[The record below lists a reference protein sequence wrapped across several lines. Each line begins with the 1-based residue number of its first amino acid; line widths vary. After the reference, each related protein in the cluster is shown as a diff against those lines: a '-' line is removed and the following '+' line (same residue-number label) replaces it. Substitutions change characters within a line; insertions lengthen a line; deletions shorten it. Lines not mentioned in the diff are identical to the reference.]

1 MGRLPAEKHAR
12 ARAAVANHSCGNRS
26 QTPDESNDQIQKY
39 ETRNEPIKINRLIVI
54 CGALAATSIG
64 NTFTTYAASPT
75 PAPRANALI
84 TWTAGGKQSN
94 KVDVL
99 FVQNAKNVSFNKGK
113 LTLRGVNPV
122 TVAFTDRPAR
132 MAGHMQTKRFVL
144 LWSQGKDSFLKD
156 NPNATLSVF
165 RGDNVSDLVV
175 ELSNP
180 QLSGN
185 DLTYDVRLLE
195 GTPPVNGGAC
205 ALFIDI
211 IGMPATP
218 MSYAGVAR
226 RAWRR

>member
-1 MGRLPAEKHAR
+1 MKINKLIAICV
-12 ARAAVANHSCGNRS
+12 AVAGII
-26 QTPDESNDQIQKY
+26 TAKP
-39 ETRNEPIKINRLIVI
+39 LII
-54 CGALAATSIG
+54 
-64 NTFTTYAASPT
+64 YAESPT
-75 PAPRANALI
+75 PAPTANPLI
-84 TWTAGGKQSN
+84 TWTATGKQSR

-99 FVQNAKNVSFNKGK
+99 FVQNAKNVSFSEGK
-113 LTLRGVNPV
+113 LVLRGVNPV
-122 TVAFTDRPAR
+122 TVCFTDRPAR
-132 MAGHMQTKRFVL
+132 MAGHMQTSKLVP

-165 RGDNVSDLVV
+165 GGDNVSDLVV

-180 QLSGN
+180 QLSGD
-185 DLTYDVRLLE
+185 DLTYDARLLE
-195 GTPPVNGGAC
+195 GTPPPNGGAC

>member
-1 MGRLPAEKHAR
+1 MKTNKLILMC
-12 ARAAVANHSCGNRS
+12 AALVVGSMANLS
-26 QTPDESNDQIQKY
+26 
-39 ETRNEPIKINRLIVI
+39 
-54 CGALAATSIG
+54 
-64 NTFTTYAASPT
+64 TTYAQSPAET
-75 PAPRANALI
+75 TNKDALI
-84 TWTAGGKQSN
+84 TWTASGKQSGN
-94 KVDVL
+94 VDVL
-99 FVQNAKNVSFNKGK
+99 FVQNAKGVTFKEGK
-113 LTLRGVNPV
+113 LVLQGVNPV
-122 TVAFTDRPAR
+122 TVCFTDRPAR
-132 MAGHMQTKRFVL
+132 LAGHMQTSKFVPF
-144 LWSQGKDSFLKD
+144 WSKGKDSFVKD

-165 RGDNVSDLVV
+165 SGDNVSDLVV

-180 QLSGN
+180 QLAGN

>member
-1 MGRLPAEKHAR
+1 MKLKT
-12 ARAAVANHSCGNRS
+12 NQQ
-26 QTPDESNDQIQKY
+26 QTKPM
-39 ETRNEPIKINRLIVI
+39 KINKLVLM
-54 CGALAATSIG
+54 CLALAGIIIAHP
-64 NTFTTYAASPT
+64 FTTYAASPE
-75 PAPRANALI
+75 PAPSASPVI
-84 TWTAGGKQSN
+84 TWTASGKQSKN
-94 KVDVL
+94 VDVL
-99 FVQNAKNVSFNKGK
+99 FVQNAKNMSFNQGK
-113 LTLRGVNPV
+113 LVLREVNPV
-122 TVAFTDRPAR
+122 TVCFTDRPAR
-132 MAGHMQTKRFVL
+132 MAGHMQTSKFVP

-165 RGDNVSDLVV
+165 GGDNVSDLVV

-185 DLTYDVRLLE
+185 DLTYDARILE
-195 GTPPVNGGAC
+195 GTPPANGGAC

>member
-1 MGRLPAEKHAR
+1 MKTHPNLNK
-12 ARAAVANHSCGNRS
+12 
-26 QTPDESNDQIQKY
+26 
-39 ETRNEPIKINRLIVI
+39 LIVI
-54 CGALAATSIG
+54 FGALPAIIIATRFIA
-64 NTFTTYAASPT
+64 YAASPT
-75 PAPRANALI
+75 PAPSANPLI
-84 TWTAGGKQSN
+84 TWTASGKQSG

-99 FVQNAKNVSFNKGK
+99 FVQNAKDVRFKDGK
-113 LTLRGVNPV
+113 LILQGVNPV
-122 TVAFTDRPAR
+122 TVCFTDRPAR
-132 MAGHMQTKRFVL
+132 LAGHMQTSKL
-144 LWSQGKDSFLKD
+144 IPLWSQGKDSFLKD

-185 DLTYDVRLLE
+185 DLTYDARILE
-195 GTPPVNGGAC
+195 GTPPANGGAC

>member
-1 MGRLPAEKHAR
+1 M
-12 ARAAVANHSCGNRS
+12 
-26 QTPDESNDQIQKY
+26 
-39 ETRNEPIKINRLIVI
+39 KINKLVLI
-54 CGALAATSIG
+54 CGALAGVSVT
-64 NTFTTYAASPT
+64 NPFTTYASS
-75 PAPRANALI
+75 PAPAPSANALI
-84 TWTAGGKQSN
+84 TWTAAGKQSK

-113 LTLRGVNPV
+113 LVLRGVNPV
-122 TVAFTDRPAR
+122 TVCFTDRPAR
-132 MAGHMQTKRFVL
+132 MAGHMQTSKL
-144 LWSQGKDSFLKD
+144 IPLWSQGKDSFLKD

-218 MSYAGVAR
+218 MSYAGAAR

>member
-1 MGRLPAEKHAR
+1 M
-12 ARAAVANHSCGNRS
+12 
-26 QTPDESNDQIQKY
+26 
-39 ETRNEPIKINRLIVI
+39 KINRLILISGV
-54 CGALAATSIG
+54 LASIIIAKP
-64 NTFTTYAASPT
+64 FTAYAASPP
-75 PAPRANALI
+75 PASSENALI
-84 TWTAGGKQSN
+84 TWTASGKQSK

-99 FVQNAKNVSFNKGK
+99 FVQNAKNVSFSKGK
-113 LTLRGVNPV
+113 LVLRGVNPV
-122 TVAFTDRPAR
+122 TVCFTDRPAR
-132 MAGHMQTKRFVL
+132 MAGHMQTSRFVP
-144 LWSQGKDSFLKD
+144 LWSHGKDSFLKD

-185 DLTYDVRLLE
+185 DLTYDARVLE
-195 GTPPVNGGAC
+195 GTPPANGGAC
-205 ALFIDI
+205 ALFIDV